1 MPGSSITI
9 PQALELAAQQLRAGQ
24 IQQAYQLYQQI
35 LSIDP
40 NNAAAL
46 QQVGVIRYRTQGPAS
61 GIELLQRAAAVDP
74 HSAGIQL
81 DLGNVLCD
89 LGRRDEAL
97 AAYRRAIELDP
108 NSAGAWSNLG
118 ATLLQFN
125 RAAEAIGPLRQAA
138 GLSPQVPEIQVNL
151 GNALRLSGDPHAAI
165 QHFERAIAQ
174 RPTFADAHNSLGL
187 ALQQIGALDRAADAH
202 RRAIAQAP
210 QPAFYHASLA
220 STLAAAGDVNG
231 GAAAY
236 SEALSRDPNS
246 FEALN
251 GLGMVLQR
259 CGRSLEAIDLFRRA
273 IALRPQLAALHSNL
287 ANAMKEAGLIREAI
301 AANRH
306 AIELDP
312 NSWTLHSNLCALL
325 QFDPDQTPQAI
336 FEEHRAFNQRHARG
350 LQSVE
355 PPRNMRD
362 PQRRLRIGYLSP
374 DFREHS
380 VAYFIEGLLATHDRG
395 AVEVYCYADL
405 VRPDATT
412 QRLQRHADVWRP
424 ITGMSDDAAAALIR
438 QDEIDILI
446 DLAGHTGFSRPLLL
460 ARKPAPV
467 QVSYLGYPNTSGLD
481 AMDWLLTDHF
491 VDPPG
496 MTESQFSE
504 KLLRLP
510 RTFASYTPPASAAA
524 EVVAAP
530 ALSSGAVTF
539 GSFNVL
545 SKLNAPLLKC
555 WAGILRELPESRL
568 MLCTRGI
575 DQPSNKARISGIFQS
590 HGVEPARIECVGAR
604 EMPDYLRLHE
614 RVDLALDSF
623 PVNGHTITCHALW
636 MGVPVIALA
645 GRTHPSRLGVSVLSN
660 LNLTDLIA
668 ADTDS
673 YVRLAVELGGNIPR
687 LAGLRAGMRQR
698 MSRSPL
704 LDHAAFARD
713 VEAAYRRVWMT
724 YCRS

>member
-1 MPGSSITI
+1 MAGSSITI
-9 PQALELAAQQLRAGQ
+9 PQALELAAGQLRAGQ
-24 IQQAYQLYQQI
+24 IQQAYQVYQQI
-35 LSIDP
+35 LSADP

-46 QQVGVIRYRTQGPAS
+46 QQVGVILYRTQGPAS
-61 GIELLQRAAAVDP
+61 GIELLQRAAALDP

-89 LGRRDEAL
+89 LGRLDESL
-97 AAYRRAIELDP
+97 AAYRRSIELDP
-108 NSAGAWSNLG
+108 SSAGAWSNLG

-125 RAAEAIGPLRQAA
+125 RAAEAIEPLRQAA
-138 GLSPQVPEIQVNL
+138 SLSPEVPEIQVNL

-165 QHFERAIAQ
+165 QHYERAIAR

-187 ALQQIGALDRAADAH
+187 ALQQIGALDRAAGAH
-202 RRAIAQAP
+202 RQAIAHAP
-210 QPAFYHASLA
+210 QSAFYHASLG

-231 GAAAY
+231 SAAAY
-236 SEALSRDPNS
+236 SGALSHDPNS

-259 CGRSLEAIDLFRRA
+259 CGRSLEAIDVFRRA
-273 IALRPQLAALHSNL
+273 IALRPQFAPLHSNL
-287 ANAMKEAGLIREAI
+287 ANAMKDAGLIRDAI

-306 AIELDP
+306 AVELDP
-312 NSWTLHSNLCALL
+312 NSPILHSNLCALL

-336 FEEHRAFNQRHARG
+336 FEAHRAFNQRHARA
-350 LQSVE
+350 LRSAE
-355 PPRNMRD
+355 PHRNGRD
-362 PQRRLRIGYLSP
+362 PQRRLRVGYLSP

-380 VAYFIEGLLATHDRG
+380 VAYFIEGLLAAHDRG

-405 VRPDATT
+405 IRPDATT

-438 QDEIDILI
+438 GDEIDILI

-467 QVSYLGYPNTSGLD
+467 QISYLGYPNTSGLD
-481 AMDWLLTDHF
+481 AMDWLITDYY

-504 KLLRLP
+504 QLLRLP
-510 RTFASYTPPASAAA
+510 RTFATYTPPPFAPAVA
-524 EVVAAP
+524 AAP
-530 ALSSGAVTF
+530 AIQRGGVTL

-545 SKLNAPLLKC
+545 SKLNEPVLQC
-555 WAGILRELPESRL
+555 WAAILHELPESRL
-568 MLCTRGI
+568 LMCTRGI
-575 DQPSNKARISGIFQS
+575 DQPSNAQRILGIFQS
-590 HGVEPARIECVGAR
+590 HGIETQRIELIGAR
-604 EMPDYLRLHE
+604 DMPDYLRLHE
-614 RVDLALDSF
+614 RVDLALDPY

-636 MGVPVIALA
+636 MGVPVIALT

-660 LNLTDLIA
+660 LSLSELIA
-668 ADTDS
+668 ADIDS
-673 YVRLAVELGGNIPR
+673 YVRLAVDLGRDIPR

-698 MSRSPL
+698 MTRSPL
-704 LDHAAFARD
+704 LNHEGFARD
-713 VEAAYRRVWMT
+713 VEAAYRRVWVS